1 MIFDLLTDTPTSSFG
16 LILSVVLKLGIV
28 ILIIV
33 ALLSLMRYFKT
44 GFTTSFN
51 KHLHIIETLHLSPK
65 QKLFLVQI
73 GHRTMLLSA
82 TEEHIA
88 LLSEVDL
95 HTVEPTL
102 TSKATEDIGI
112 SLEPSHSFQWDKFWD
127 SLKTRTRIFKPT
139 SSAAAHQSAAEVK
152 ETLASHG

>member
-16 LILSVVLKLGIV
+16 LILSVLLKLGIV

-65 QKLFLVQI
+65 QKLFLVQV
-73 GHRTMLLSA
+73 GHRTLLLSA

-88 LLSEVDL
+88 LLSEVESPIVD
-95 HTVEPTL
+95 TTL
-102 TSKATEDIGI
+102 TSTPTGNIG
-112 SLEPSHSFQWDKFWD
+112 LTFQPSHSFQWNKFWD
-127 SLKTRTRIFKPT
+127 SLKTQTRIFKHT
-139 SSAAAHQSAAEVK
+139 SSAAANQSAAEVK